1 MARLT
6 TKLKDESYIEAT
18 KRLLKGY
25 KAAKKS
31 LPGRKKELEILVE
44 ELVSLP
50 ALSCGDKVQ
59 TSLSGNPTED
69 DALELIKKKRE
80 IERKIRSDEILIERI
95 ETAVN
100 NLSGIYK
107 DIVTMRYI
115 KGYSWRYLV
124 DKLNYSERRLRD
136 KENEAIK
143 AVAIGIYGYGA
154 CDEDNLISLLMGE
167 IEA

>member
-1 MARLT
+1 MAKLT
-6 TKLKDESYIEAT
+6 TKLKDESYIVAT

-25 KAAKKS
+25 KAAKIS
-31 LPGRKKELEILVE
+31 LPGRKKELEILE
-44 ELVSLP
+44 EDLVSLP

-69 DALELIKKKRE
+69 DALELIEKKRE
-80 IERKIRSDEILIERI
+80 LERDIRKDEIIIERI
-95 ETAVN
+95 ERAVS
-100 NLSGIYK
+100 NLSEIYK
-107 DIVTMRYI
+107 DIIIMHYI
-115 KGYSWRYLV
+115 NGKSWQYLV

-136 KENEAIK
+136 KKIEALE
-143 AVAIGIYGYGA
+143 ATALGIYGFSA

>member
-1 MARLT
+1 M
-6 TKLKDESYIEAT
+6 S
-18 KRLLKGY
+18 
-25 KAAKKS
+25 
-31 LPGRKKELEILVE
+31 GRKKELENLAE
-44 ELVSLP
+44 DLVSLP

-69 DALELIKKKRE
+69 DALELIEKKKE
-80 IERKIRSDEILIERI
+80 IESDIRRDEILIERV
-95 ETAVN
+95 ERAVS

-107 DIVTMRYI
+107 DIITMRYI

-136 KENEAIK
+136 KNDEAIK

>member
-6 TKLKDESYIEAT
+6 TKLKDESYIDAT

-25 KAAKKS
+25 RAAKIS
-31 LPGRKKELEILVE
+31 LSGRKKELENLAE
-44 ELVSLP
+44 DLVSLP

-69 DALELIKKKRE
+69 DALELIEKKKE
-80 IERKIRSDEILIERI
+80 IESGIRRDEILIERV
-95 ETAVN
+95 ERAVS

-107 DIVTMRYI
+107 DIITMRYI

-136 KENEAIK
+136 KNDEAIK